1 MMKNLSVI
9 LKPILFFLQFF
20 LSISSSNRLSDASK
34 NNQEL
39 HHNFA
44 PVVKTSFKAP
54 IKSQD
59 EENLD
64 IRLFLINAQE
74 RAEKSIMK
82 R

>member
-1 MMKNLSVI
+1 
-9 LKPILFFLQFF
+9 
-20 LSISSSNRLSDASK
+20 LSDASK

-54 IKSQD
+54 IKSQG